1 MGPLRRFVIVVLCL
15 LLGLQGT
22 AVAGHL
28 SLAAVQHT
36 QAARGPGPATLTE
49 HSQQEAKAVSVPC
62 VFRAICL
69 AAVQPVLP
77 SAPLQLAAAA
87 DAIAV
92 ALPVMAFRSTTLEPP
107 EPRPKQRAR

>member
-1 MGPLRRFVIVVLCL
+1 MRRIVIVVLCL

-36 QAARGPGPATLTE
+36 QAARGPVPATLTE
-49 HSQQEAKAVSVPC
+49 HRHREAQAVSVPC

-77 SAPLQLAAAA
+77 SAPLQLAAAP
-87 DAIAV
+87 DAIAA
-92 ALPVMAFRSTTLEPP
+92 ALPVLAFRSTSVEPP
-107 EPRPKQRAR
+107 EPRPKQLAG